1 MKQIIF
7 TVDPEEYKKE
17 IVSEI
22 IFQINT
28 ARNNPNPSTRL
39 LSRKEAAKLLKI
51 ALSTLWKYTKNGD
64 LKAYYI
70 GNKVFYKENELIAG
84 LKTIE

>member
-22 IFQINT
+22 IFQINI

-39 LSRKEAAKLLKI
+39 LSRKESAKLLKI

-84 LKTIE
+84 LKTID